1 MPETNPDQT
10 ESTKKFLATDHDH
23 CELNPPA
30 SRPRV
35 PLKFADFCEFAETIN
50 RIPKPEAE

>member
-23 CELNPPA
+23 GELNPPA